1 MGRPA
6 NQDRIEVREGVYLYL
21 RDSPI
26 WQVYFKLKGAKKAVR
41 RSLGT
46 RNLAEAKRLALE
58 EYDQAR
64 LRQMS
69 GKPELGIS
77 FSKLCDE
84 YLASLPEGGSKSYHD
99 DTIRRHMAPFFVQN
113 VPDFSEITNADVLD
127 YIQWRR
133 QKGIDARK
141 EPKPETLNRENVVL
155 SGLIKFAVTRG
166 YLPKADAP
174 DVKALKTANERRPN
188 FTRPELKKLLKT
200 AKARIDEVTNAATK
214 EQRRL
219 LYDWI
224 GVMANT
230 GLRPAEAHA
239 LTWANVHLDD
249 EPYLHIKRG
258 KTKPRDVVPLDPAVG
273 HLKAIRER
281 QREFLT
287 SCKKELKGTHHV
299 FSLPDR
305 NKKTIVPVKGF
316 KTAFNNLVKACKFD
330 DRGTGLG
337 WVQYSL
343 RHSYA
348 TMRIE
353 DGTNIYVLKDQMG
366 TSVRMIEQHYGH
378 VITREQRLELTKTK
392 DNQQPTADMAA
403 INEKFDEVVEAL
415 REDKKETLEQIGRR
429 YILQR
434 WEEEHGHPPHKE
446 DEEIVDG
453 LVYLWIKHDGKDP
466 FVP

>member
-1 MGRPA
+1 M
-6 NQDRIEVREGVYLYL
+6 
-21 RDSPI
+21 
-26 WQVYFKLKGAKKAVR
+26 
-41 RSLGT
+41 
-46 RNLAEAKRLALE
+46 
-58 EYDQAR
+58 
-64 LRQMS
+64 
-69 GKPELGIS
+69 
-77 FSKLCDE
+77 
-84 YLASLPEGGSKSYHD
+84 
-99 DTIRRHMAPFFVQN
+99 
-113 VPDFSEITNADVLD
+113 
-127 YIQWRR
+127 
-133 QKGIDARK
+133 
-141 EPKPETLNRENVVL
+141 
-155 SGLIKFAVTRG
+155 
-166 YLPKADAP
+166 
-174 DVKALKTANERRPN
+174 
-188 FTRPELKKLLKT
+188 
-200 AKARIDEVTNAATK
+200 
-214 EQRRL
+214 
-219 LYDWI
+219 
-224 GVMANT
+224 
-230 GLRPAEAHA
+230 
-239 LTWANVHLDD
+239 
-249 EPYLHIKRG
+249 
-258 KTKPRDVVPLDPAVG
+258 
-273 HLKAIRER
+273 
-281 QREFLT
+281 
-287 SCKKELKGTHHV
+287 